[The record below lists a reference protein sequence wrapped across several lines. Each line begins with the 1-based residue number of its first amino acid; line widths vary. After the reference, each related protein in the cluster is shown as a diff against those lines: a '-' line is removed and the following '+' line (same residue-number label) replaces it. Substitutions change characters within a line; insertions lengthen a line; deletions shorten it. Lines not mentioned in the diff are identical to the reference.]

1 MMMKMYER
9 SHIVFGLH
17 VVETTVFILVGEFKI
32 KNMKEVLFGRKNLL
46 NYYFPCNKSIFI
58 KLF

>member
-1 MMMKMYER
+1 MYER

-32 KNMKEVLFGRKNLL
+32 KNMKEVL
-46 NYYFPCNKSIFI
+46 
-58 KLF
+58 